1 MNNKHRHILTWIF
14 LISIIIPQTQGHGRL
29 IEPPSRS
36 TMWRY
41 GFSTPPN
48 YNDHESYCGGFTR
61 QWQTNGG
68 KCGICGDPWD
78 EKEPRANE
86 AGGTYGRGVITR
98 KYKKNQAIKVRIEL
112 TANHMGHFEFKLCP
126 QNNLRKP
133 ATQTC
138 LDKYTLELANGEGAN
153 YYPGPGNKVFE
164 MWFQLP
170 KDLTCK
176 QCVFQ
181 WRYLA
186 ANNWGKL

>member
-1 MNNKHRHILTWIF
+1 M
-14 LISIIIPQTQGHGRL
+14 
-29 IEPPSRS
+29 
-36 TMWRY
+36 
-41 GFSTPPN
+41 
-48 YNDHESYCGGFTR
+48 
-61 QWQTNGG
+61 
-68 KCGICGDPWD
+68 
-78 EKEPRANE
+78 
-86 AGGTYGRGVITR
+86 
-98 KYKKNQAIKVRIEL
+98 RIEL

-138 LDKYTLELANGEGAN
+138 LDKYTLELANGEGVN